1 MILHSIVYVLLLV
14 LLRRGGE
21 SHPCSAGSWDNIF
34 SGIVFMFIYHL
45 FICYLSFVLF
55 ILLLGLLL
63 RRGYGF
69 AGFDQGFI

>member
-1 MILHSIVYVLLLV
+1 MIFALDATLSLALGTA
-14 LLRRGGE
+14 RFDGGDA
-21 SHPCSAGSWDNIF
+21 HAPLAAI
-34 SGIVFMFIYHL
+34 FMFIYHL